1 MAIQLSRLW
10 DPKRL
15 FYLTSHYVAVPPDR
29 DDQSVR

>member
-15 FYLTSHYVAVPPDR
+15 FYLTSHYVSVRPAG